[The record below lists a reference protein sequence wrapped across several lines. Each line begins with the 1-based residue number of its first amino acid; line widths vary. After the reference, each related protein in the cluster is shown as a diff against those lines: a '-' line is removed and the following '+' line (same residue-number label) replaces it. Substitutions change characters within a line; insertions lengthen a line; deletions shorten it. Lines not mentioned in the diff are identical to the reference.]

1 MYAIIETGGLQF
13 KVETGMKLNIP
24 KIPGEVGEQIVIDR
38 VLLTDDGKD
47 SVVGTPFVKD
57 ATVGAT
63 ILEHGRDKK
72 IIVFKRKRRKGMEK
86 KQGHRQDY
94 TRVEIGEILV
104 GSVKTPAAE
113 TADEKPVAEKAD
125 TKKSAPKKTEA
136 KEADTKKSA
145 PKKTEAKKTDTD
157 KAVSKKTDAKKTVVK
172 KTTKKADK
180 EKTDTE

>member
-145 PKKTEAKKTDTD
+145 AKKTEAKKTDTD